1 MSRLPQSTPHP
12 KIPALQINYLPLEA
26 ITKPQ
31 FKTVE
36 AAYYLNRSQQTLR
49 FWAMKGIGDI
59 TPIRVN
65 GRLAWSVSKIKHLL
79 GVA

>member
-12 KIPALQINYLPLEA
+12 KIPALKITYLPLEA

-31 FKTVE
+31 LKTAE

-49 FWAMKGIGDI
+49 FWAMKGSGDI

>member
-1 MSRLPQSTPHP
+1 MSHLPHSTPRP
-12 KIPALQINYLPLEA
+12 KSPALAITYLPLESV
-26 ITKPQ
+26 TKPQ

-49 FWAMKGIGDI
+49 FWAMKGHGDI

-65 GRLAWSVSKIKHLL
+65 GRLAWSVSTIKRLL